1 MVTTTQ
7 DKPPTNANVPPSA
20 VAIARQLGE
29 NDGDARRQITR
40 ALRVIGE
47 ERTRAFVAQA
57 LTVEAAG
64 GMMLKSGSRRHTV
77 GGLFFRLMRDELM
90 GDEAGRQAAYR
101 IFRPQGSKH
110 SGHKAAKGK
119 GPSTTASFD
128 GTLFS
133 TAAAEAMEQPGR
145 VSVKTTLVGTVGKV
159 IERGDVVFVGMTSET
174 VPSLPKGVPVPAGG
188 GRFLAMVSA
197 KQWAKIAAALT
208 ANPDDKV
215 IAEGYPSIQD
225 GFKGI
230 SVSVT
235 SITTARIQAGK
246 RAAQQTAVQPAATN
260 D

>member
-1 MVTTTQ
+1 MVMTTQ
-7 DKPPTNANVPPSA
+7 DRATING
-20 VAIARQLGE
+20 IAGEIAAQLGE
-29 NDGDARRQITR
+29 TESSVRWQIGR
-40 ALRVIGE
+40 ALRIIGE

-57 LTVEAAG
+57 RAVEAAG
-64 GMMLKSGSRRHTV
+64 GMMLPDGSRRHTV
-77 GGLFFRLMRDELM
+77 GGLFFRLMREQLM
-90 GDEAGRQAAYR
+90 GDEASRQDAYR
-101 IFRPQGSKH
+101 IFRPHGTKERDAQ
-110 SGHKAAKGK
+110 KASTDKA
-119 GPSTTASFD
+119 PRTTASYD
-128 GTLFS
+128 WTAFS
-133 TAAAEAMEQPGR
+133 ADATEAMSEPGKATT
-145 VSVKTTLVGTVGKV
+145 VKLTVIGKPGKV
-159 IERGDVVFVGMTSET
+159 VARDDIVFVGLTSPT

-208 ANPDDKV
+208 ADPNDKV

-246 RAAQQTAVQPAATN
+246 RAAQQAAVQPAATN